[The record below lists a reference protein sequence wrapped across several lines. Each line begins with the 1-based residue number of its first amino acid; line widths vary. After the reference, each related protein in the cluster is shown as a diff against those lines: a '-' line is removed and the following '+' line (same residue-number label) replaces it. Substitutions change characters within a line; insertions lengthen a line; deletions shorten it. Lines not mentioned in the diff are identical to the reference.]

1 VVRPQVRNRRMC
13 TQLFTN
19 IFPTSPALLLLLLR
33 RADDDHIIII
43 ICRVRKIMR
52 DRPPARALLWQYP
65 HCDAHP
71 PSCWFTETAVVVSKT
86 RGMLGILVLGLSTA
100 AFLFGRCD
108 GQTTDV
114 GSLTSQIGGNAVF
127 KCPAV
132 PQPRFDHDGGLR
144 RLVAVR
150 WTKDV
155 SAHLLSR

>member
-1 VVRPQVRNRRMC
+1 VVRPQVRNRRLC
-13 TQLFTN
+13 TQLFAN
-19 IFPTSPALLLLLLR
+19 IFPTSRTLLLLLLR

-52 DRPPARALLWQYP
+52 DRPPARPLLRQYP
-65 HCDAHP
+65 HCNAHP
-71 PSCWFTETAVVVSKT
+71 PNRRFTETAVIVSKT
-86 RGMLGILVLGLSTA
+86 RGMFSILVLCLSTA
-100 AFLFGRCD
+100 AFLFGRCGCD

-114 GSLTSQIGGNAVF
+114 GSLTSQIGGYTVF

-155 SAHLLSR
+155 SARL